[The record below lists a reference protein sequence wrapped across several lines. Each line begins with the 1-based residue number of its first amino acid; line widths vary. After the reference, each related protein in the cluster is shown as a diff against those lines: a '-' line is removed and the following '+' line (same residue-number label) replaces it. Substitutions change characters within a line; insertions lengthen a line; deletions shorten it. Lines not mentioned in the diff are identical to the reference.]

1 MRVVGTLTHR
11 DANLPHNELREVVRG
26 LEELSV
32 FKGFQQ
38 ATNFPV
44 TPEQGTILLGLVGG

>member
-1 MRVVGTLTHR
+1 MRVAGTLTHR
-11 DANLPHNELREVVRG
+11 NVNLLHNELREVDG

-32 FKGFQQ
+32 FTGFQQ

-44 TPEQGTILLGLVGG
+44 TPEQGAILLRLVAGR